1 MARPRILQP
10 VYRRTGHRQNA
21 DGRIAYEEMDLRARR
36 RLGLAA
42 GLQAGRHRA
51 DHTLNDNTT
60 LGSSIGAL
68 AARGVVRR
76 YRKGTVLIEEGDVGD
91 TLYIILSGRVRVYTS
106 GDRGRE
112 VTHGS
117 YGPGDYVGEMSLDG
131 GPRAASVATT
141 EATTCAVVTRTTL
154 QRFIADN
161 PSFAFELLSKVIRR
175 ARAATLSAKQMALN
189 DVYGRLVSLFDEL
202 SVEQPDGTKVVNERL
217 THQDAASRLGCSR
230 EMVSRLMK
238 DLQRGGYI
246 ALREGR
252 ISVLTRL
259 PERW

>member
-21 DGRIAYEEMDLRARR
+21 DGRIAYEEMDLRTRR

-175 ARAATLSAKQMALN
+175 ARAATLLRTLHS
-189 DVYGRLVSLFDEL
+189 G
-202 SVEQPDGTKVVNERL
+202 
-217 THQDAASRLGCSR
+217 
-230 EMVSRLMK
+230 
-238 DLQRGGYI
+238 QR
-246 ALREGR
+246 
-252 ISVLTRL
+252 TRAMRAHL
-259 PERW
+259 